1 MAITNF
7 QQTIWSKKIQTQLGT
22 ITSLKDHCDFQFEG
36 EIKFAKEVKILGV
49 TRPTIRTYVPGTPI
63 TRDPGTDSS
72 QLLKIDQYRYFN
84 FEVEDVDKAQSV
96 PGLIETLSKEATAGL
111 SEEGDKYVAKI
122 VKDDVTAQTPTVS
135 VGTKQQ
141 ISSFTDGGIAV
152 IETGFKQLYKNNC
165 KVNQE
170 YFLEINPDWFT
181 VLRPYILEL
190 DTDNSELIKNGF
202 VGKYGNAKISIE
214 NLLETATVQS
224 QANCTLC
231 MLRTSK
237 AIAFAGQIDKVE
249 AYRPHDAF
257 QDALKGLYVFGA
269 KIVRPDEIYVLKT
282 AM

>member
-1 MAITNF
+1 MAITHF
-7 QQTIWSKKIQTQLGT
+7 QQTVWSKKIQTQLDT
-22 ITSLKDHCDFQFEG
+22 VTSLKDHCDFQFEG
-36 EIKFAKEVKILGV
+36 DIKFAKEVKILGV

-72 QLLKIDQYRYFN
+72 QVLKIDQYKYFN

-122 VKDDVTAQTPTVS
+122 VKDDVTAETPTVS
-135 VGTKQQ
+135 IGTKTQ
-141 ISSFTDGGIAV
+141 ISSLTDGGIAL

-165 KVNQE
+165 KVNQD
-170 YFLEINPDWFT
+170 YFLEINPDWYT

-214 NLLETATVQS
+214 NLLEKATVQS

-249 AYRPHDAF
+249 AYRPDDGF
-257 QDALKGLYVFGA
+257 QDAIKGLYVFGA
-269 KIVRPDEIYVLKT
+269 KIVRAEQIFVFPVY
-282 AM
+282 

>member
-7 QQTIWSKKIQTQLGT
+7 QQTIWSKKIQTQLDT
-22 ITSLKDHCDFQFEG
+22 VTSLKDHCDFQFEG
-36 EIKFAKEVKILGV
+36 DIKFAKEVKILGV

-72 QLLKIDQYRYFN
+72 QVLKIDQYRYFN

-122 VKDDVTAQTPTVS
+122 VKDDVTAETPTVS
-135 VGTKQQ
+135 IGTKTQ
-141 ISSFTDGGIAV
+141 ISSLTDGGIAL

-165 KVNQE
+165 KVNQD
-170 YFLEINPDWFT
+170 YFLEINPDWYT

-214 NLLETATVQS
+214 NLLEKATVQS

-237 AIAFAGQIDKVE
+237 AIAYAGQIDKVE
-249 AYRPHDAF
+249 AYRPDDGF
-257 QDALKGLYVFGA
+257 QDAIKGLYVFGA
-269 KIVRPDEIYVLKT
+269 KIVRAEQIFVFPVY
-282 AM
+282 

>member
-7 QQTIWSKKIQTQLGT
+7 QQTIWSKKIQTQLDT
-22 ITSLKDHCDFQFEG
+22 VTSLKDHCDFQFEG
-36 EIKFAKEVKILGV
+36 DIKFAKEVKILGV

-72 QLLKIDQYRYFN
+72 QVLKIDQYKYFN

-122 VKDDVTAQTPTVS
+122 VKDDVTAETPTVS
-135 VGTKQQ
+135 IGTKTQ
-141 ISSFTDGGIAV
+141 ISSLTDGGIAL

-165 KVNQE
+165 KVNQD
-170 YFLEINPDWFT
+170 YFLEINPDWYT

-214 NLLETATVQS
+214 NLLEKATVQS

-249 AYRPHDAF
+249 AYRPDDGF
-257 QDALKGLYVFGA
+257 QDAIKGLYVFGA
-269 KIVRPDEIYVLKT
+269 KIVRAEQIFVFPVY
-282 AM
+282 